1 MAQAVQIIDYYKF
14 FEIERTLDEKSIKKQ
29 LAKLQQIYM
38 RRQSSTNDKE
48 ELLIIDD
55 VLDKIGEAIRF
66 LTIKDKREKY
76 DRDLEKAYKEGKINV
91 ENEGKAKDLL
101 EQADQLFKRGRF
113 KQAVECAL
121 EAIENSP
128 TNEDAYDLA
137 IRSYASLEQYDSAFN
152 LLNKAISSVTNKDYF
167 VWLSARLYIVGLH
180 NYEAAQEKINI
191 LLAANPDSEVARS
204 EQIFLYM
211 YAGKEDLAFQEIDS
225 YLAQHPGAN
234 KFRKDMAYNIIK
246 FSNSSYVVDPE
257 DGVSIIADKQGYER
271 VLRLRKKAYEVFND
285 EYTKRML
292 DDAKFYGQRKF
303 NKDNLRDLLW
313 MWAVG
318 LGLGIYY
325 ILSMGTLVFGGEDV
339 GSGLIVGLIGIFL
352 LAMPILLT
360 IVSFRPYW
368 QLNRIYLT
376 GDPGLFEKTVL
387 TIGKIY
393 TWLVKKALWLLWTLL
408 KMAFVFFRELTKV
421 G

>member
-1 MAQAVQIIDYYKF
+1 MAQAVQMIDYYKEF
-14 FEIERTLDEKSIKKQ
+14 NIERSLDEKSIKKQ
-29 LAKLQQIYM
+29 LAKLQQIYL

-48 ELLIIDD
+48 ELSILAD

-66 LTIKDKREKY
+66 LTKKDKREKY
-76 DRDLEKAYKEGKINV
+76 DRDLEKAYKEGKVNV

-101 EQADQLFKRGRF
+101 EQADQMFKRGRF

-128 TNEDAYDLA
+128 TNEEAYDLA
-137 IRSYASLEQYDSAFN
+137 IRSYASLEQYDGAFN

-246 FSNSSYVVDPE
+246 FSNTSYVIDPN

-303 NKDNLRDLLW
+303 NKDNQSNLIW
-313 MWAVG
+313 TWVV
-318 LGLGIYY
+318 GIYFGVFFAGEGVNTVV
-325 ILSMGTLVFGGEDV
+325 SGTDV
-339 GSGLIVGLIGIFL
+339 GTGLVMFLLGIFL
-352 LAMPILLT
+352 LAIPTLLT
-360 IVSFRPYW
+360 AVSFRPYW

-376 GDPGLFEKTVL
+376 GNPGLFEKIVL
-387 TIGKIY
+387 TIANIY
-393 TWLVKKALWLLWTLL
+393 TWLIKKAVWLLWTIIKLL
-408 KMAFVFFRELTKV
+408 FAIITSPR
-421 G
+421 